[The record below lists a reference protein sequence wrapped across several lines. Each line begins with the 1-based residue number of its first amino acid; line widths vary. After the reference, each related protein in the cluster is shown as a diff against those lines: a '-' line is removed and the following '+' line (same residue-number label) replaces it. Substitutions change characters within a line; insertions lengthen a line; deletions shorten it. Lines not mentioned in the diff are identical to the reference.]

1 MLVRACFVPVTCT
14 TRHAKLRLYLGHT
27 HWTCFLVEDGRV
39 LGVCGG
45 CMEQISQSKFITKAL
60 RVPASVFPE
69 YKAEGCACESWQAST
84 KDFGELGGRKSVARM
99 AKRLRA
105 LGAASLDKPLNCTE
119 YLAQFDRIYYISM
132 QPSQALDGREVL
144 LDAPEEAEDPD
155 VEEGEEGQGVD
166 QDEDRQDKSEEQPGH
181 LLAGAQTYI

>member
-39 LGVCGG
+39 LGVCGE

-99 AKRLRA
+99 AKRLQA

-119 YLAQFDRIYYISM
+119 YLAQFDRIYYSSV

-155 VEEGEEGQGVD
+155 VEKGEEGQDVD
-166 QDEDRQDKSEEQPGH
+166 QDKDQQD
-181 LLAGAQTYI
+181 